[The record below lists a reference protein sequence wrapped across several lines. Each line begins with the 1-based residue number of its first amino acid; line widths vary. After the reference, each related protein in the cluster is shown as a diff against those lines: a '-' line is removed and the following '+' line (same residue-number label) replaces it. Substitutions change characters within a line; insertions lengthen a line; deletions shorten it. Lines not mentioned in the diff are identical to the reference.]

1 MKFNKKWKI
10 LTNAVFYIVTF
21 LSFGNI
27 VLADSEIATDGTITK
42 TLTDVTKIILIIG
55 AAVCVGKCI
64 QIGIMYTM
72 SSANEKSNAK
82 MALIP
87 WVIGAI
93 VCFGAATI
101 GGAVINI
108 IGDDMPDNVLEY

>member
-1 MKFNKKWKI
+1 MKLNKMRKI

-27 VLADSEIATDGTITK
+27 VLASSGITTDGTITN
-42 TLTDVTKIILIIG
+42 TLKDITQIILIIG

-82 MALIP
+82 MALLP

-93 VCFGAATI
+93 VVAAATAIVSALASI
-101 GGAVINI
+101 GGSF
-108 IGDDMPDNVLEY
+108 